1 LEGKRALAREISLTE
16 HQRGHGRLLAYWHHA
31 REFWGRFPES
41 GAIFG
46 FVFVVGFFIVATWA
60 KSGWPPQILDLQSI
74 ASILTQASSLG
85 ITAVGVTILMI
96 SGEFDLSV
104 GSILGLS
111 ALTFIIAMDSGVRGL
126 VHIIPFVGSDLIDT
140 LNIPAGGM
148 GGVPA
153 IGVGLATGALLG
165 LINGLLLVT
174 TRIPSFIVTLGTL
187 YIYRSIMLNIIPG
200 GTIAR
205 YGREPV
211 IWSVNGV
218 LLMALLVIIVLA
230 LLYLLWP
237 TLHRRLVEVNVLAK
251 PKRTGFAD
259 EAPEEPSE
267 VTISALARLVLIVA
281 VMLAVIVVAALIIY
295 GYSDN
300 IHSLKTPIKAPFFDI
315 MNGKLAFVKQNFRSS
330 IIWWMLTVAIF
341 WVVLNHTRY
350 GNAVFATGG
359 NQEAARAQGVNAR
372 RVKVINFVISGSLA
386 AVGGMMEAA
395 RFRVVEPLRGS
406 GYELD
411 AIAAVVI
418 GGTLLTGG
426 YGSIIGAAIGI
437 LITFTLKTGTVLIGI
452 KAEWFRGVLGI
463 IMILAV
469 IINTNIRRQR

>member
-1 LEGKRALAREISLTE
+1 MV
-16 HQRGHGRLLAYWHHA
+16 YWQHA

-46 FVFVVGFFIVATWA
+46 FVFVVGFFIIATWIDT
-60 KSGWPPQILDLQSI
+60 GWPPQILDLRSI
-74 ASILTQASSLG
+74 ASILAQSASLG
-85 ITAVGVTILMI
+85 VIAVGVTILMI

-111 ALTFIIAMDSGVRGL
+111 ALTFIIALDSGLRGL
-126 VHIIPFVGSDLIDT
+126 INIIPFVGSSINDA
-140 LNIPAGGM
+140 LNISKGGM
-148 GGVPA
+148 SGIPA

-165 LINGLLLVT
+165 WINGLLLVT

-205 YGREPV
+205 YGRDPI
-211 IWSVNGV
+211 IWSINGI
-218 LLMALLVIIVLA
+218 LFIALVALAVLA
-230 LLYLLWP
+230 LLYVLWP
-237 TLHRRLVEVNVLAK
+237 TMRRRVTELNAGGAISLGALV
-251 PKRTGFAD
+251 RF
-259 EAPEEPSE
+259 
-267 VTISALARLVLIVA
+267 VLIA
-281 VMLAVIVVAALIIY
+281 AAMLAVIGVGARIIY

-300 IHSLKTPIKAPFFDI
+300 IHSLKTTIKAPFFDI
-315 MNGKLAFVKQNFRSS
+315 LDGKLAFISQNFRSS
-330 IIWWMLTVAIF
+330 FIWWMLTVAIF

-359 NQEAARAQGVNAR
+359 NQEAARAQGINAQ
-372 RVKVINFVISGSLA
+372 RVKVLNFVISGTLA
-386 AVGGMMEAA
+386 AVGGMMEVG
-395 RFRVVEPLRGS
+395 RFKVVEPLRGS

-418 GGTLLTGG
+418 GGTLLNGG
-426 YGSIIGAAIGI
+426 YGSVIGAVIGI

-469 IINTNIRRQR
+469 IVNTNIRRQR

>member
-1 LEGKRALAREISLTE
+1 MV
-16 HQRGHGRLLAYWHHA
+16 YWQHA

-46 FVFVVGFFIVATWA
+46 FVFVVGFFIIATWYDT
-60 KSGWPPQILDLQSI
+60 GWPPQILDLRSI
-74 ASILTQASSLG
+74 ASILTQAASLG
-85 ITAVGVTILMI
+85 VIAVGVTILMI

-111 ALTFIIAMDSGVRGL
+111 ALTFIIALDSGLRGL
-126 VHIIPFVGSDLIDT
+126 INIIPFVGSDIIDA
-140 LNIPAGGM
+140 LNISSGGM
-148 GGVPA
+148 SGIPA

-165 LINGLLLVT
+165 LINGLLLVG

-205 YGREPV
+205 YGREPI
-211 IWSVNGV
+211 IWSINGIIF
-218 LLMALLVIIVLA
+218 MALVVIIVLA
-230 LLYLLWP
+230 ILYLLWP
-237 TLHRRLVEVNVLAK
+237 TLLRRLTEINAPT
-251 PKRTGFAD
+251 PKTKSAGFAD
-259 EAPEEPSE
+259 EQPQLSS
-267 VTISALARLVLIVA
+267 TITFGALVRLALIAVVMVA
-281 VMLAVIVVAALIIY
+281 VIGVGARIIY

-300 IHSLKTPIKAPFFDI
+300 IHSLKTTIKAPFFDI
-315 MNGKLAFVKQNFRSS
+315 LDGKLAFASQNFRSS
-330 IIWWMLTVAIF
+330 IIWWMLTVGIF

-359 NQEAARAQGVNAR
+359 NQEAARAQGINAQ
-372 RVKVINFVISGSLA
+372 RVKVLNFVISGTLA
-386 AVGGMMEAA
+386 AVGGMMEVG
-395 RFRVVEPLRGS
+395 RFKVVEPLRGS

-418 GGTLLTGG
+418 GGTLLNGG
-426 YGSIIGAAIGI
+426 YGSVIGSVIGI

-463 IMILAV
+463 IMIAAV
-469 IINTNIRRQR
+469 IVNTNIRRQR

>member
-1 LEGKRALAREISLTE
+1 MV
-16 HQRGHGRLLAYWHHA
+16 YWQHA

-46 FVFVVGFFIVATWA
+46 FVFVLLVFIIATWVNT
-60 KSGWPPQILDLQSI
+60 GWPPQILDLRSI
-74 ASILTQASSLG
+74 ASILTQSASLG
-85 ITAVGVTILMI
+85 VIAVGVTILMI

-111 ALTFIIAMDSGVRGL
+111 ALTFIIALDSGLRGL
-126 VHIIPFVGSDLIDT
+126 INLIPFVGGDIIDV
-140 LNIPAGGM
+140 LNVSKGGM
-148 GGVPA
+148 SGIPA
-153 IGVGLATGALLG
+153 IGIALATGALLG

-205 YGREPV
+205 YGRDPIV
-211 IWSVNGV
+211 WSINGV
-218 LLMALLVIIVLA
+218 LLMALVVLA
-230 LLYLLWP
+230 VLSALYLLWP
-237 TLHRRLVEVNVLAK
+237 TLRRRLSEITPPMK
-251 PKRTGFAD
+251 KKKMG
-259 EAPEEPSE
+259 EEELPQESSG
-267 VTISALARLVLIVA
+267 VTFGGLVRLILIAA
-281 VMLAVIVVAALIIY
+281 VMVAVIVVGALIVI
-295 GYSDN
+295 GYADN
-300 IHSLKTPIKAPFFDI
+300 IHGLDSTIKAPFFDI
-315 MNGKLAFVKQNFRSS
+315 LDGKLAFVTQNFRSS
-330 IIWWMLTVAIF
+330 IIWWMLIVAVF
-341 WVVLNHTRY
+341 WVILGHTRY

-359 NQEAARAQGVNAR
+359 NPEAARAQGVNAQ
-372 RVKVINFVISGSLA
+372 RVKVLNFVISGTLA
-386 AVGGMMEAA
+386 AVGGIMEVG
-395 RFRVVEPLRGS
+395 RFKVVEPLRGT

-426 YGSIIGAAIGI
+426 YGSVIGSVLGM
-437 LITFTLKTGTVLIGI
+437 LIAFTLKTGTVLIGI

-463 IMILAV
+463 IMIAAV